1 MPDFLIEPGEEKKF
15 WIALQAFKDPRKE
28 AGLRIEARQDMNK
41 LLDHFV
47 GRPERMAKKK
57 LQAFKNNKKVL
68 QAFTGG
74 TVKGDLPE
82 LFTDNVSVYV
92 DSDVEIDLF
101 FNAIFDQVP
110 TTPGLDY
117 FEIANIHSG
126 IVWKRL
132 VEGERVEI
140 GGITGDAMT
149 VKLNRFGA
157 ALGVNDDTIRYR
169 KIWRIIDAAKEFR
182 FAYYQLMGDNH
193 GVLLDGAAQL
203 GRTNGYFQGFSTV
216 SGLSETENHIRLF
229 NLGCAKL
236 AERLSP
242 RPYGNMTN
250 PSLIVLASP
259 KKKSQISKVL
269 NTLVAPIQGS
279 KQALDWNLNPLYT
292 WNSKAIPDENKV
304 KIILPGRKIQMGI
317 ESEMEEY
324 AVTDPLTLNYA
335 LARYSWRGAGIGD
348 TDQILELDLA

>member
-1 MPDFLIEPGEEKKF
+1 MADLLIEEGEEKKF
-15 WIALQAFKDPRKE
+15 WLALQAFKDPRKDAE
-28 AGLRIEARQDMNK
+28 LRIKARKDMNK

-47 GRPERMAKKK
+47 GRPERLAKKK
-57 LQAFKNNKKVL
+57 LQAFKGNKQKL
-68 QAFTGG
+68 QAFNGG

-82 LFTDNVSVYV
+82 LFTDNVSIYV
-92 DSDVEIDLF
+92 DSDAEIDLF
-101 FNAIFDQVP
+101 YNAIFDQVP

-140 GGITGDAMT
+140 GGITGDAMQ

-169 KIWRIIDAAKEFR
+169 KIWRIVDAAKEFR

-193 GVLLDGAAQL
+193 GALLHGAAAL
-203 GRTNGYFQGFSTV
+203 GRSNGYYQAFSTV
-216 SGLSETENHIRLF
+216 AGLSETENYIRLF
-229 NLGCAKL
+229 NLGCAKV
-236 AERLSP
+236 AEKLKT
-242 RPYGNMTN
+242 RPYGNMSN
-250 PSLIVLASP
+250 PSLVVLASP
-259 KKKSQISKVL
+259 KKKSVISKVM
-269 NTLVAPIQGS
+269 NTLIQPIQGS
-279 KQALDWNLNPLYT
+279 KQALDWSINPLYT
-292 WNSKAIPDENKV
+292 WNGKAIPDENKV